1 MKPTKALILF
11 LAPLAL
17 AACSSD
23 PEWADL
29 EAHEKTV
36 ELQERYAPLLVGTWH
51 VERIGEKQRYF
62 EKLTFSD
69 SRNDIVGSRGTFT
82 GLRKWQTRQLV
93 TINGEER
100 YTDWQDVEGEN
111 GTFTGTWQLVWERNS
126 SVFRPASMTKQHY
139 HNSTIM
145 PIRYTPH
152 SMVSPIQPFVLA
164 ADSSTTA
171 KTTTPSSLAATQSRV
186 SDIALY
192 TMKQAK
198 LLFLLIA
205 ALAFASCR
213 PTARQAVADVV
224 QPTDS
229 TEAVTSADTLRL
241 VITDK
246 SLSQTDSLIR
256 RILKLPLDSIVV
268 EMVNNTDSTCMTGEA
283 YTIEQRINKEWKALP
298 IKPRKDGAVYAFNDI
313 GYELAPH
320 SSRQFS
326 IHVEPDKYDFERG
339 KEFRIAKDFLKSGQS
354 NPQSVY
360 CYFSFE

>member
-1 MKPTKALILF
+1 
-11 LAPLAL
+11 
-17 AACSSD
+17 
-23 PEWADL
+23 
-29 EAHEKTV
+29 
-36 ELQERYAPLLVGTWH
+36 
-51 VERIGEKQRYF
+51 
-62 EKLTFSD
+62 
-69 SRNDIVGSRGTFT
+69 
-82 GLRKWQTRQLV
+82 
-93 TINGEER
+93 
-100 YTDWQDVEGEN
+100 
-111 GTFTGTWQLVWERNS
+111 
-126 SVFRPASMTKQHY
+126 
-139 HNSTIM
+139 
-145 PIRYTPH
+145 
-152 SMVSPIQPFVLA
+152 
-164 ADSSTTA
+164 
-171 KTTTPSSLAATQSRV
+171 
-186 SDIALY
+186 
-192 TMKQAK
+192 MKQAK

-283 YTIEQRINKEWKALP
+283 YTIEQRVNDVWTILP

-320 SSRQFS
+320 STRLFT

-339 KEFRIAKDFLKSGQS
+339 QEYRIVKEFFKKGKKV
-354 NPQSVY
+354 PQSVY